1 MKKGPRLAVILACVI
16 ALLGIGAAS
25 HDGHV
30 GPKAP
35 VAGHVGP
42 KAPVA
47 GHVGPKAPV
56 AGHVG
61 PRAPVA

>member
-1 MKKGPRLAVILACVI
+1 MKKGPRSIVILACVI

-25 HDGHV
+25 PDGHV

-56 AGHVG
+56 A
-61 PRAPVA
+61 